1 MTDPFSHWMENIPW
15 PISYQ
20 ISPCIVWC
28 YPRLWLWHKQTNLH
42 HSFPFTWAI

>member
-28 YPRLWLWHKQTNLH
+28 YPHSDCDTNKPIFITVML
-42 HSFPFTWAI
+42 